1 LPPLVRDLR
10 GFCAGPG
17 TLRMRRASGA
27 KKNGGIAR
35 IDDSA
40 FRDLWHTLNGV
51 TAEHRTDAATVENAN
66 GARRDYGN

>member
-1 LPPLVRDLR
+1 
-10 GFCAGPG
+10 
-17 TLRMRRASGA
+17 MRRASGA

-40 FRDLWHTLNGV
+40 FRDLWHTLDGL